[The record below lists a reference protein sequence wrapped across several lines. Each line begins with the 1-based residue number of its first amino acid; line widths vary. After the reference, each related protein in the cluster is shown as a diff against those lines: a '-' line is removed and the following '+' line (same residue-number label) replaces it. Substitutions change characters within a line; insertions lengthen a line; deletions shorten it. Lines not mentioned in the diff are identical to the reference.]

1 MSNEIKNN
9 AWLKYSGAEREKIFD
24 FCEGYKNY
32 LSVGKTER
40 AKNV

>member
-24 FCEGYKNY
+24 FCEGYK
-32 LSVGKTER
+32 LLGLQKKRDIEI
-40 AKNV
+40 